1 MLTAN
6 TTESEGINPPGDR
19 PSQRGLFLASLQRC
33 LRGLSQVRAGHRRC
47 SVSHCAAP
55 ARARGFTLIET
66 LVALLVVAV
75 AYAGVTTAVAQFVD
89 QRLILVERHSSH
101 RIAWNRLMEQ
111 YLVSLKLPVNEADF
125 GEEAGVVSARG
136 GRWRWQFSEEKAAA
150 EGLVRYQVDV
160 YPVEASDAKTGA
172 GSESATGS
180 LAAFFTR

>member
-1 MLTAN
+1 MVDVVMLTAN
-6 TTESEGINPPGDR
+6 TTEPERIN
-19 PSQRGLFLASLQRC
+19 
-33 LRGLSQVRAGHRRC
+33 
-47 SVSHCAAP
+47 P

-111 YLVSLKLPVNEADF
+111 YLVFLKLPVNEAEF
-125 GEEAGVVSARG
+125 AEETGVVSARS